1 MHKKKNCI
9 YVLSL
14 HPVFNTEAAPQF
26 ENLSLRDSIL
36 LYSHLL
42 ANFIEI
48 FGDIDLGF
56 ELVFCLNEKDEN
68 YIPKIFFPDDSI
80 LFFNTSEN
88 INSKLEQLEQNYFSI
103 FENNILIR
111 ADVIGVS
118 EKTIQKIFNLLAIE
132 DDVLVIGKSI
142 NKKVVLLGFNNPEIN
157 LLDEMFSAALDYDT
171 FLLEAGKSDMFLNT
185 LNGFQLIE
193 NFSDFKNLYIE
204 LSKKESLSYCSQQ
217 IHERFTNLFVEYK
230 DLLNE

>member
-9 YVLSL
+9 YILSL
-14 HPVFNTEAAPQF
+14 HPVFNGEAAPKF

-36 LYSHLL
+36 LYNNLL
-42 ANFIEI
+42 VNFIEI
-48 FGDIDLGF
+48 FAGTDLRF
-56 ELVFCLNEKDEN
+56 ELVFCLNKKDEN
-68 YIPKIFFPDDSI
+68 YIPRNFFSDDSVI
-80 LFFNTSEN
+80 FFNTSEN
-88 INSKLEQLEQNYFSI
+88 IKFNLEWLEQNYFSI

-142 NKKVVLLGFNNPEIN
+142 NKKVALLGFNNLKTN
-157 LLDEMFSAALDYDT
+157 LLNEMFSAVLEYDK
-171 FLLEAGKSDMFLNT
+171 FLLEAGKSDLFLNT
-185 LNGFQLIE
+185 LNGFQQIE
-193 NFSDFKNLYIE
+193 NFHDFKNLYIE

-217 IHERFTNLFVEYK
+217 MHERFTNLFIEYK
-230 DLLNE
+230 DLLDE

>member
-14 HPVFNTEAAPQF
+14 HPVFNGKAAPKF
-26 ENLSLRDSIL
+26 ENLSLQDSTI

-48 FGDIDLGF
+48 FASTDLSF

-68 YIPKIFFPDDSI
+68 YIPRNFFPDDSI
-80 LFFNTSEN
+80 IFFNTSESVISN
-88 INSKLEQLEQNYFSI
+88 IERLEEKYFSI

-111 ADVIGVS
+111 ANVIGLS

-142 NKKVVLLGFNNPEIN
+142 NKKVTLLGFNKLEIN
-157 LLDEMFSAALDYDT
+157 LLDEMFSTVLDYDK
-171 FLLEAGKSDMFLNT
+171 FLLEAGKSDLFLNT

-217 IHERFTNLFVEYK
+217 MHERFTNLFIEYK

>member
-14 HPVFNTEAAPQF
+14 HPVFNGEAAPKF
-26 ENLSLRDSIL
+26 ENLLLRDSIL

-48 FGDIDLGF
+48 FASTDLSF

-68 YIPKIFFPDDSI
+68 YIPKNFFPDDSKI
-80 LFFNTSEN
+80 FFNTSEN
-88 INSKLEQLEQNYFSI
+88 IKSNLEQLEQNYFSI

-118 EKTIQKIFNLLAIE
+118 KKTMQKIFNLLAIE
-132 DDVLVIGKSI
+132 DDVLVIGKSK
-142 NKKVVLLGFNNPEIN
+142 NKKVALLGFNNLEIN
-157 LLDEMFSAALDYDT
+157 LLDEMFSVDLEYDK
-171 FLLEAGKSDMFLNT
+171 FLLETGKSD
-185 LNGFQLIE
+185 
-193 NFSDFKNLYIE
+193 
-204 LSKKESLSYCSQQ
+204 
-217 IHERFTNLFVEYK
+217 
-230 DLLNE
+230 

>member
-14 HPVFNTEAAPQF
+14 HPVFNGEAAPKF

-36 LYSHLL
+36 LYNHLL
-42 ANFIEI
+42 VNFIEI
-48 FGDIDLGF
+48 FAGTDLSF

-68 YIPKIFFPDDSI
+68 YIPKNFFPDDSI
-80 LFFNTSEN
+80 IFFNTSEN
-88 INSKLEQLEQNYFSI
+88 IKFNLEQLEHNYFST

-111 ADVIGVS
+111 SDVIGLS
-118 EKTIQKIFNLLAIE
+118 EDTIKKIFNLLVIE
-132 DDVLVIGKSI
+132 DDVLVIGKSK
-142 NKKVVLLGFNNPEIN
+142 NKKVALLGFNNLKTN
-157 LLDEMFSAALDYDT
+157 LLDEMFIESLDYDA
-171 FLLEAGKSDMFLNT
+171 FLLEAGKSELFLNT

-217 IHERFTNLFVEYK
+217 MHERFTNLFIEYK

>member
-1 MHKKKNCI
+1 MYKKKNCI

-14 HPVFNTEAAPQF
+14 HPVFNSDETTKF

-42 ANFIEI
+42 ANFVEI
-48 FGDIDLGF
+48 FTNTDLSF

-68 YIPKIFFPDDSI
+68 YIPRNFFPDDSI
-80 LFFNTSEN
+80 IYFNKSEN
-88 INSKLEQLEQNYFSI
+88 INSNLERLGQNYFSI

-142 NKKVVLLGFNNPEIN
+142 NKKVALLGFNNLEIN
-157 LLDEMFSAALDYDT
+157 LLDEMFSAALEYDK
-171 FLLEAGKSDMFLNT
+171 FLLEAGKSDLFLNT

-217 IHERFTNLFVEYK
+217 MHERFTNLFIEYK
-230 DLLNE
+230 DLLDE

>member
-1 MHKKKNCI
+1 MNKKKNCI
-9 YVLSL
+9 YVLSP
-14 HPVFNTEAAPQF
+14 HPVFNGEAAPKF
-26 ENLSLRDSIL
+26 ENLSRRDLML

-42 ANFIEI
+42 ANIIEI
-48 FGDIDLGF
+48 FTDTDLSF

-68 YIPKIFFPDDSI
+68 YIPGNFFPDESI
-80 LFFNTSEN
+80 IFINTSEN
-88 INSKLEQLEQNYFSI
+88 INSNLERLGRNYFSS
-103 FENNILIR
+103 FENNIIIR
-111 ADVIGVS
+111 ADVIGIS

-142 NKKVVLLGFNNPEIN
+142 NKKVALLGFNNLELN
-157 LLDEMFSAALDYDT
+157 LLDEMFSAALEYDN
-171 FLLEAGKSDMFLNT
+171 FLIEAGKSDLFLNT

-217 IHERFTNLFVEYK
+217 MHERFTNLFIEYK

>member
-42 ANFIEI
+42 ANFIEV
-48 FGDIDLGF
+48 FADIDLSF
-56 ELVFCLNEKDEN
+56 ELVFCLNEKDEK
-68 YIPKIFFPDDSI
+68 YIPKNFFPDDSI

-88 INSKLEQLEQNYFSI
+88 INTNLEQLEQNYFSI

-118 EKTIQKIFNLLAIE
+118 EKTIQKLFNLLAIE
-132 DDVLVIGKSI
+132 DNVLVIGKSI
-142 NKKVVLLGFNNPEIN
+142 NKKVALLGFNNPEIN
-157 LLDEMFSAALDYDT
+157 LLDEMFSAALDYDK

-193 NFSDFKNLYIE
+193 NFNDFKNLYIE

-217 IHERFTNLFVEYK
+217 MHERFTNLFIEYK

>member
-9 YVLSL
+9 CVLSL
-14 HPVFNTEAAPQF
+14 HPVFNGEAAPKF

-42 ANFIEI
+42 ANFIEV
-48 FGDIDLGF
+48 FADIDLSF

-68 YIPKIFFPDDSI
+68 YIPRNFFPDDSI
-80 LFFNTSEN
+80 IFFNASEN
-88 INSKLEQLEQNYFSI
+88 INSNLERLEHDYFSI
-103 FENNILIR
+103 FENDILIR

-142 NKKVVLLGFNNPEIN
+142 NKKVALLGFNNPEIN
-157 LLDEMFSAALDYDT
+157 FLDKIISAALDYDK
-171 FLLEAGKSDMFLNT
+171 FF
-185 LNGFQLIE
+185 
-193 NFSDFKNLYIE
+193 FS
-204 LSKKESLSYCSQQ
+204 
-217 IHERFTNLFVEYK
+217 
-230 DLLNE
+230 

>member
-142 NKKVVLLGFNNPEIN
+142 NKKVVLLGFNNPELN

>member
-157 LLDEMFSAALDYDT
+157 LLDEMFAAALDYDT